1 MSAEEFHPR
10 DFRRGLRHAGVTDAE
25 YRVAVELSEYAA
37 IGKAVVWPSLPTL
50 AEHCRM
56 ERRRCA
62 AHPPQAGGKGCHR
75 LRYPQQGRP
84 QPNQSLA
91 AMHAH
96 TGNRDPRVAVYGRKP
111 RPKEPKTATGGSP
124 EVVKEV
130 VKEEDARARA
140 THPAT
145 SSFAE
150 EEPPRYCSAHMP
162 NGTALNCRACGTAR
176 AEHFAWTQ
184 QRERERDEAIR
195 LCRCGCDSR
204 GYIGL
209 RAGPFIRCPHSQE
222 RIEELERRYSEGVA

>member
-1 MSAEEFHPR
+1 
-10 DFRRGLRHAGVTDAE
+10 VTDAE

-56 ERRRCA
+56 ERRSVQRILRRLE
-62 AHPPQAGGKGCHR
+62 GKGVIVCVTR
-75 LRYPQQGRP
+75 SKGGRSQTSRWQLCTRTP
-84 QPNQSLA
+84 ETATHGSPFTA
-91 AMHAH
+91 E
-96 TGNRDPRVAVYGRKP
+96 NRDPRSPKP